1 MISVNLASHNLRV
14 KSGIKAG
21 AIVCY
26 DDSNGY
32 LMPVVTPCST
42 STSYPPYVP
51 PTPTPPPGV
60 QLLSCQ
66 SCTGTRLSNGDL
78 QNAACEVCYM

>member
-1 MISVNLASHNLRV
+1 MSRSNIVSHGLRV
-14 KSGIKAG
+14 KSGLKSG
-21 AIVCY
+21 AIICY

-42 STSYPPYVP
+42 PGPYPPYTP
-51 PTPTPPPGV
+51 PAPTPPPGV